1 MRVKDLIKELEKM
14 PQEANVNL
22 FDWRKNLS
30 DDIGDGSSEGVY
42 SRFDIH
48 YEELSEDEM
57 EYYKDVNDREY
68 IPWVAIS
75 FENDDYN
82 DEGVCLLTDN

>member
-1 MRVKDLIKELEKM
+1 MKVKDLIKELEKM
-14 PQEANVNL
+14 PQEANVNI

-30 DDIGDGSSEGVY
+30 EDGSSEGVY
-42 SRFDIH
+42 SRFDVH

-57 EYYKDVNDREY
+57 EYYKDVHDKDF

-75 FENDDYN
+75 FDNDDYN
-82 DEGVCLLTDN
+82 DEGVCLLTED